1 MTMMMISLK
10 ELPQQIDFDDAMIV
24 MVLFL
29 YDGDNLV
36 KTSLENIK
44 CSH

>member
-10 ELPQQIDFDDAMIV
+10 EPPQQIDFDDAMIV

-36 KTSLENIK
+36 KASLENIK